1 MTPNPAAP
9 TPTQRLH
16 ANLLAQT
23 SLADELATLIAAER
37 ERMVARDWD
46 AILRLTEDKAK
57 LIQRLQVQGRELEQL
72 AAGKPVAE
80 VIAAHGLTD
89 VHQMLMDRAA
99 RLQRANREARA
110 LLDHHQGRVDSA
122 LRSMNRGDGTGVYGR
137 NGYAGNG
144 RVSQKLAAA

>member
-1 MTPNPAAP
+1 MNPAAP

-23 SLADELATLIAAER
+23 ALADELSTLIAAER
-37 ERMVARDWD
+37 ERMIARDWD
-46 AILRLTEDKAK
+46 AILRLTEDKAA

-72 AAGKPVAE
+72 AAGQPVAD
-80 VIAAHGLTD
+80 VIAKHGLTA
-89 VHQMLMDRAA
+89 VHQSLVDRAA
-99 RLQRANREARA
+99 RLQRENREARA

-122 LRSMNRGDGTGVYGR
+122 LRTMNRGDGSGVYGR
-137 NGYAGNG
+137 NGYTGNG

>member
-23 SLADELATLIAAER
+23 SLADELSTLIAAER

-89 VHQMLMDRAA
+89 VHQTLMDRAA